1 MITTFSHFSDVITAK
16 QGNDT
21 EGCVKGGNAKVTSE
35 KRSETS
41 TNFDA
46 VSGQKSDNV
55 LNRRRKRIHLVTKP
69 ADVWIHREGRIH
81 EATFFDSNNSA
92 SDRTSNGKET

>member
-1 MITTFSHFSDVITAK
+1 MTAK
-16 QGNDT
+16 QSNDT
-21 EGCVKGGNAKVTSE
+21 EGCVKSGNAKVTSE

-41 TNFDA
+41 TNFDV
-46 VSGQKSDNV
+46 VSGKKGDNNF
-55 LNRRRKRIHLVTKP
+55 NRRRKRIHLVTKP